1 MSAKKNAPGR
11 CATSAEGIETVHHLR
26 GSSVSDHIRLPL
38 LTVLALLVDIA
49 ATVEEILDNC
59 GYTLTAAMH
68 AAALAGL
75 DPEDYRKVPLIEAG
89 AVAEIRRRILAE
101 RAELTHIESTPA
113 DEPIPYHLADEL
125 APRPRSRSES
135 LALLGPLDGNFET
148 LHRYRP
154 HWIAPEKRDL
164 TVELARYDSRD
175 KFGSADP
182 AEYHVS
188 LQLGHTD
195 IPVPLSSLPA
205 LIAQLCDAVR
215 LAGLHEARDAVSV
228 MTPSDILE
236 ESRRRGQPI
245 GEVATQIAA
254 ALEAE
259 IVPAVA

>member
-11 CATSAEGIETVHHLR
+11 CRHSAEGIETVHHLR

-38 LTVLALLVDIA
+38 LTVLALLADIA
-49 ATVEEILDNC
+49 ATIEEILDNC

-89 AVAEIRRRILAE
+89 AVAEIRRRILTE

-113 DEPIPYHLADEL
+113 DEPIPYRLADEL

-135 LALLGPLDGNFET
+135 LALLGPLDGHFET

-154 HWIAPEKRDL
+154 HWITPEKRDL
-164 TVELARYDSRD
+164 TVELARYDCRD

-182 AEYHVS
+182 AEYHIS

-228 MTPSDILE
+228 MTPNDILE

-245 GEVATQIAA
+245 GEVATEIAA
-254 ALEAE
+254 AFEAE
-259 IVPAVA
+259 IAAAVA